1 MDRLVPPAVIENMN
15 KKISTIIAS
24 SERLTQVSKII
35 DETTVE
41 NEKLADEREA
51 LEWGE
56 NNYLKELDNERKKQ
70 GEKNKALE
78 EELQVKKKSIQ
89 QLDTRLKEYV

>member
-1 MDRLVPPAVIENMN
+1 M
-15 KKISTIIAS
+15 
-24 SERLTQVSKII
+24 
-35 DETTVE
+35 
-41 NEKLADEREA
+41 ADEREA